1 MEKKMVNPSPHLSIM
16 IATSLSDELY
26 QACLRLIPQLTHN
39 NPPPTHQELALLL
52 ESVSSTLFIARHPDF
67 SDAIIGLATL
77 ILYRVPTGLRAYI
90 EDVVV
95 DEPARGRGIGEA
107 LTRAC
112 IERAR
117 EAGVSHVSL
126 TSNPTRVQANRLY
139 QHMGFQLRHT
149 NVYRYDLNER

>member
-1 MEKKMVNPSPHLSIM
+1 MVNPSPHLSIM

-26 QACLRLIPQLTHN
+26 QACQRLIPQLTRN
-39 NPPPTHQELALLL
+39 TPPPTHQELALLL
-52 ESVSSTLFIARHPDF
+52 ASGSSTLFIACYQDF
-67 SDAIIGLATL
+67 RDTIVGLATL

-112 IERAR
+112 LERAR
-117 EAGVSHVSL
+117 EAGASHVSL
-126 TSNPTRVQANRLY
+126 TSNPNRMQANRLY
-139 QHMGFQLRHT
+139 QQMGFQLRHT
-149 NVYRYDLNER
+149 NVYRYDLNEV